1 MCIWQEIKGFDK
13 SQFREVFSINL
24 QFFGI
29 EPNHNRWH
37 PPYFMKLSNIYE
49 KCFNEDRTIRF

>member
-24 QFFGI
+24 QFFLLNPTTTCGI
-29 EPNHNRWH
+29 H
-37 PPYFMKLSNIYE
+37 FSLMKLSNIYE